1 MKEFAAF
8 VKKEFRHILRDKRTI
23 LIVLIMPVVQMIL
36 FGYAVRT
43 EIEHARVDVVGDMAD
58 PAVRKIVD
66 RIDKQV
72 SGHKRDT
79 SFHRADSLQVPE
91 ERG

>member
-8 VKKEFRHILRDKRTI
+8 VRKEFRHILRDKRTM

-43 EIEHARVDVVGDMAD
+43 EIEHARVDIVGDVSD
-58 PAVRKIVD
+58 PEVRRIVD
-66 RIDKQV
+66 SMLRAGLRGEAPQDGPGERED
-72 SGHKRDT
+72 SG
-79 SFHRADSLQVPE
+79 
-91 ERG
+91 